1 VPPDPFKT
9 EQMGKIAEEL
19 SVLSKQ
25 QSLALQQAAYLS
37 MSKDDAQKYDERRIR
52 IGQICDLLARFKP

>member
-1 VPPDPFKT
+1 VPPDLFKT
-9 EQMGKIAEEL
+9 EQMRKLADEL

-25 QSLALQQAAYLS
+25 QSLALQRKAYLS

-52 IGQICDLLARFKP
+52 IGQICDLLAKFKP